1 MTLQVRRIILAA
13 VSVVVGVALTWAI
26 IYLRI
31 PIVPGA
37 LTFGFGTDA
46 EHFALSNVAL
56 LALSIACIVGIWLD
70 YFLDTK
76 ILKS

>member
-1 MTLQVRRIILAA
+1 MTLQVRRIILAV
-13 VSVVVGVALTWAI
+13 VSVAVGVALTWAI

-31 PIVPGA
+31 PLGPV
-37 LTFGFGTDA
+37 TFGFGTDA

-56 LALSIACIVGIWLD
+56 LGLSIACIVGIWLD
-70 YFLDTK
+70 YLLDTK